1 MTFLVTYRNYF
12 EGVAV
17 HAFADGL
24 DAKAWLEAQTD
35 QAISGRIISGPLDID
50 GSKKY
55 MVDLFNALAR
65 EGDEVL
71 GSTGFNNRATGQT
84 RVFDRLTMYYSTL
97 PITTAPTSTSTPTP
111 ESTASNHSTSEA
123 ESSPSEHQEQ
133 ETDMAKAKTKK
144 TKAPKKA
151 KRVKKERVTKTP
163 RVKGELR
170 PGTIAAEVAKI
181 WGREKGGSKAETLAI
196 IAPKF
201 PDKEMTA
208 LDNTVR
214 GYVNSLPAACGKKL
228 RKEKDEKRG
237 LVYYLV

>member
-1 MTFLVTYRNYF
+1 MTFLVTYRNYL

-17 HAFADGL
+17 YAFADGL
-24 DAKAWLEAQTD
+24 DAKAWLDAQAD
-35 QAISGRIISGPLDID
+35 QAISGRIIGGPLDID

-71 GSTGFNNRATGQT
+71 GPTGFNNRATGQT

-97 PITTAPTSTSTPTP
+97 PITTVPTGTSAPTP
-111 ESTASNHSTSEA
+111 ESTEA
-123 ESSPSEHQEQ
+123 ESFPSEHQEQ

-170 PGTIAAEVAKI
+170 AGTIAAEVAKI
-181 WGREKGGSKAETLAI
+181 WGRERGASHSETLAI
-196 IAPKF
+196 IVGKF
-201 PDKEMTA
+201 PDKGESA
-208 LDNTVR
+208 LSNTLR
-214 GYVNSLPAACGKKL
+214 GCTTSIPKTTGRKL
-228 RKEKDEKRG
+228 KREKEEKRG
-237 LVYYLV
+237 MVYYLA